1 MYRSTR
7 VLFLVLLLSALA
19 FANAPL
25 KDSARAAVGAAAA
38 VEARTPL
45 PFEPPEELVYEGEFS
60 RSLFRGLN
68 VAELRFTAERIPST
82 QPAAATK
89 ATGEAAPSRLLFK
102 AEAVSKGLLQKLFGF
117 NFRQH
122 IESTVE
128 PDSFSVLQTTKL
140 DQQGS
145 RLRTSEAIF
154 DHQAGQVV
162 WTERDPKN
170 PAREP
175 RVVTSQLKGPVQDI
189 MSAIYFLRTQTLTP
203 GKNFE
208 LAISD
213 SGRVYAVPVR
223 VVEKRRFKTV
233 LGKVQTVRVDP
244 EIFGEGRPL
253 GGRGSMSIWF
263 TDDARHIP
271 VRARINN
278 ELGTIDITLKKATT
292 GKLEKLG

>member
-1 MYRSTR
+1 MHRLTR

-19 FANAPL
+19 LAFAPL
-25 KDSARAAVGAAAA
+25 KEGARAAVDT
-38 VEARTPL
+38 RTPL
-45 PFEPPEELVYEGEFS
+45 PFEPAEELVYEGEFS
-60 RSLFRGLN
+60 RALLRGLN
-68 VAELRFTAERIPST
+68 VAELRFTAERIASPR
-82 QPAAATK
+82 PAATTK
-89 ATGEAAPSRLLFK
+89 TTGEAAPSRLLFK
-102 AEAVSKGLLQKLFGF
+102 GEAVSKGLLQKLFGF

-128 PDSFSVLQTTKL
+128 PDSFAVLQTTKL

-145 RLRTSEAIF
+145 RLRTSEAVF
-154 DHQAGQVV
+154 DRREGKVV

-175 RVVTSQLKGPVQDI
+175 RVVTSQLQGSVHDI
-189 MSAIYFLRTQTLTP
+189 MSAIYFLRTQALTP

-208 LAISD
+208 LAVSD
-213 SGRVYAVPVR
+213 SGKVYAVPVR
-223 VVEKRRFKTV
+223 VIERKRFKTV

-253 GGRGSMSIWF
+253 AGRGSMSIWF

-271 VRARINN
+271 VRAHINN
-278 ELGTIDITLKKATT
+278 EIGTIDIKLKSIKT
-292 GKLEKLG
+292 G

>member
-1 MYRSTR
+1 MYRLTR

-19 FANAPL
+19 LAVAPS
-25 KDSARAAVGAAAA
+25 KEGARAAVDT
-38 VEARTPL
+38 RTPL
-45 PFEPPEELVYEGEFS
+45 PFEPAEELVYEGEFS
-60 RSLFRGLN
+60 RALLRGLN
-68 VAELRFTAERIPST
+68 VAELRFTAERISSP
-82 QPAAATK
+82 QPAASTK
-89 ATGEAAPSRLLFK
+89 TTGEAAPSRLLFK
-102 AEAVSKGLLQKLFGF
+102 VEAVSKGLLQKLFGF

-122 IESTVE
+122 IESIVE

-145 RLRTSEAIF
+145 RLRTSEAVF
-154 DHQAGQVV
+154 DHQEGKVV

-175 RVVTSQLKGPVQDI
+175 RVVTSQLKGSVQDI
-189 MSAIYFLRTQTLTP
+189 MSAIYFLRTQNLTP

-213 SGRVYAVPVR
+213 SGKIYAVPVR
-223 VVEKRRFKTV
+223 VVEKKRFKTM

-244 EIFGEGRPL
+244 EIFGAGRPL
-253 GGRGSMSIWF
+253 GGRGTLSIWF

-271 VRARINN
+271 VRAHINN
-278 ELGTIDITLKKATT
+278 ELGTIDINLKKATT
-292 GKLEKLG
+292 GKIENPG

>member
-1 MYRSTR
+1 MYRLTR
-7 VLFLVLLLSALA
+7 VLFLVLLLSALGLVL
-19 FANAPL
+19 APW
-25 KDSARAAVGAAAA
+25 KEGARAAVD
-38 VEARTPL
+38 ARTPL
-45 PFEPPEELVYEGEFS
+45 PFEPAEELVYEGEFS

-68 VAELRFTAERIPST
+68 VAELRFTAERIPSS
-82 QPAAATK
+82 QPSTSTK

-145 RLRTSEAIF
+145 RLRTSEAVF
-154 DHQAGQVV
+154 DQQEGKVV

-175 RVVTSQLKGPVQDI
+175 RVVTSQLKGPSVQDI
-189 MSAIYFLRTQTLTP
+189 MSAIYFLRTQTLRP

-213 SGRVYAVPVR
+213 SGKVYAVPVR
-223 VVEKRRFKTV
+223 VIEKKRFKTV

-253 GGRGSMSIWF
+253 GGRGTMSIWF

-271 VRARINN
+271 VRAHINN
-278 ELGTIDITLKKATT
+278 ELGTIDINLKKATT
-292 GKLEKLG
+292 GKIENPR